1 MEGSRGQK
9 IKRPRSAQRMYRPVQ
24 NPQRLLTQD
33 PGAEQTSRTQKR
45 RLQWGTALLTQM
57 EPAAAMATGAKQ
69 APWRAR
75 EFKGLAATHSVQ
87 SGPGTRSPSFA
98 VEDLLLLTPQQL
110 AAFQDIFKLFSSS
123 PTGAIDMRS
132 MKAALHNVGIQ
143 LSPQEMCEALRQAD
157 LDRDGTVNFKDFLG
171 VLTDS
176 HRLAQCLGQVRNS
189 RVCDPQ
195 GLQTLFLE
203 ILFKLMSQ
211 GFVPSKSAQEVMSY
225 YSTKQRALRLNSG
238 WNGRSRGHGRTAR
251 AHADLTFFCQAT
263 RLSGLSNAELAR
275 SLLSLHKAGTHGP
288 YSQIPNLARRMR
300 PERKTRNCAPRPLVR
315 LPKCY
320 QPSRPK
326 LGPTPRPPSQGFVG
340 QPLESVGPTKLAPS
354 PPTLVQKQP
363 FSPSP
368 ASLQRPAMKNL
379 YK

>member
-1 MEGSRGQK
+1 
-9 IKRPRSAQRMYRPVQ
+9 MYRPVQ

-110 AAFQDIFKLFSSS
+110 A
-123 PTGAIDMRS
+123 G
-132 MKAALHNVGIQ
+132 
-143 LSPQEMCEALRQAD
+143 
-157 LDRDGTVNFKDFLG
+157 DGTVNFKDFLG